1 MVFKFCAIDTL
12 LGESGVLGA
21 RWRVAA
27 NKESSLFAS
36 PEQLA
41 AASPEQVAVAPTA

>member
-21 RWRVAA
+21 RWRVAG

-36 PEQLA
+36 PEQG
-41 AASPEQVAVAPTA
+41 PEQVAVAPSA

>member
-12 LGESGVLGA
+12 LGEPGVLGT
-21 RWRVAA
+21 RWRVAGLM
-27 NKESSLFAS
+27 ESSLFAS

-41 AASPEQVAVAPTA
+41 AASDA